1 MSRITISFNTDN
13 AAFEDNPNE
22 VQRILKRIGERID
35 LNTPDQIK
43 LLDINGNNI
52 GLCVISDDDDE
63 DTPGGDKNG

>member
-43 LLDINGNNI
+43 LLDINGQNI
-52 GLCVISDDDDE
+52 GLCVISDDD
-63 DTPGGDKNG
+63 

>member
-35 LNTPDQIK
+35 HNTPDQIT
-43 LLDINGNNI
+43 LLDINGQNI
-52 GLCVISDDDDE
+52 GLCIVSDDD
-63 DTPGGDKNG
+63 

>member
-35 LNTPDQIK
+35 HNTPDQIT
-43 LLDINGNNI
+43 LLDINGKNI
-52 GLCVISDDDDE
+52 GLCIVSDDD
-63 DTPGGDKNG
+63 